1 LFVRHQRTTI
11 GVSFTAATGANKM
24 SGGGPIM
31 ASLPNSGAQSES
43 FDHRNVKWSPGE
55 KAVARK
61 AFEQALQ
68 REFEIVMN
76 ETRQRAAKIKEPSDM
91 WGLENFLTE
100 SRKNIDRD
108 FDYRYSQLIE
118 VFAILIQ
125 RGRLTLEEL
134 GGLSEEKINQIRS
147 YVEFYQSS

>member
-1 LFVRHQRTTI
+1 
-11 GVSFTAATGANKM
+11 
-24 SGGGPIM
+24 M

-43 FDHRNVKWSPGE
+43 FHHRDLKWSPGE

-61 AFEQALQ
+61 AFQQALQ

-76 ETRQRAAKIKEPSDM
+76 ETRRRAARIKEPSDL
-91 WGLENFLTE
+91 WSLEDYLTK

-108 FDYRYSQLIE
+108 FDYRYSQLIA
-118 VFAILIQ
+118 VFAVLIQ

-134 GGLSEEKINQIRS
+134 DGLSEEKMERIRS
-147 YVEFYQSS
+147 FVEFYHGDDGRFVHAHHATQSRRD